1 VIMRLLLCTD
11 GSPHGQAAIR
21 LGAILA
27 RRSPET
33 TTVLGVVET
42 PAFWQAEN
50 RSEESHIQRA
60 LEEARCLLA
69 GPSEP
74 RFRTRKGH
82 AAEEILEEA
91 ALGDYDLVVVGA
103 RGRRGITRFL
113 LGSTA
118 ERIARHAPVPVLIVR
133 GARDAMERVL
143 VCTAGKEPGLA
154 AVKCGGQVAHLIG
167 AQVTVLHVMSQIAG
181 RPVLPPDALE
191 DLEAPAQTLMEHHT
205 PEGICLEE
213 AMDILTGLEVPA
225 RPLVRH
231 GPVVEEI
238 LDEARQGAYDLLVIG
253 AHATAGLM
261 GLLLDDVAHQIIS
274 HADRPI
280 LVARPRREGSD
291 G

>member
-1 VIMRLLLCTD
+1 MRLLLCTD

-21 LGAILA
+21 LGAFLA

-42 PAFWQAEN
+42 AAFWQTEV
-50 RSEESHIQRA
+50 RSEESRIQEA
-60 LEEARCLLA
+60 LEEARRLLA
-69 GPSEP
+69 GAPEL

-82 AAEEILEEA
+82 AAEEILKEA
-91 ALGDYDLVVVGA
+91 VLGDYDLVVVGA

-113 LGSTA
+113 LGSTT
-118 ERIARHAPVPVLIVR
+118 ERIARHAPLPVLVVK
-133 GARDAMERVL
+133 GASDAMRRVL

-154 AVKCGGQVAHLIG
+154 AVECGGRVARLIG
-167 AQVTVLHVMSQIAG
+167 AEVTVLDVMSQIAG

-191 DLEAPAQTLMEHHT
+191 DLEAPAQVLMEHPT

-213 AMDILTGLEVPA
+213 GMDILKGLEVPA

-231 GPVVEEI
+231 GPVVEES

-253 AHATAGLM
+253 AHATTDLM
-261 GLLLDDVAHQIIS
+261 GLPVDDVEHQIIS

>member
-1 VIMRLLLCTD
+1 MRLLLCTD

-21 LGAILA
+21 FGAILG
-27 RRSPET
+27 RRSPEA

-42 PAFWQAEN
+42 PSFWQAEN
-50 RSEESHIQRA
+50 RSEASHIQRA
-60 LEEARCLLA
+60 LEEARHLLA
-69 GPSEP
+69 GAPEP

-91 ALGDYDLVVVGA
+91 ASGDYDLVVVGA

-261 GLLLDDVAHQIIS
+261 GLLLDDIAHQIIS